1 MNHLYYAYKS
11 LFFSLERK
19 EPKVPSGRRTGQDC
33 QKKSENSTVRVT
45 EILKLTRTQGF
56 LRIKIFL
63 MLLSARS
70 NPSGWPVLQSQS
82 AEYRRTGSQNFYVT
96 LTGIFT
102 DFF

>member
-19 EPKVPSGRRTGQDC
+19 EPKVQDC

-45 EILKLTRTQGF
+45 EILKLPRTQRSPFPKGYF
-56 LRIKIFL
+56 YE
-63 MLLSARS
+63 LSAGS
-70 NPSGWPVLQSQS
+70 N
-82 AEYRRTGSQNFYVT
+82 SQNFYVT

>member
-1 MNHLYYAYKS
+1 VIDGFLEKHTFMNHLYYAYKS

-19 EPKVPSGRRTGQDC
+19 EPKVQDC

-45 EILKLTRTQGF
+45 EILKLVPTGRD
-56 LRIKIFL
+56 
-63 MLLSARS
+63 S
-70 NPSGWPVLQSQS
+70 N
-82 AEYRRTGSQNFYVT
+82 SQNFYVT